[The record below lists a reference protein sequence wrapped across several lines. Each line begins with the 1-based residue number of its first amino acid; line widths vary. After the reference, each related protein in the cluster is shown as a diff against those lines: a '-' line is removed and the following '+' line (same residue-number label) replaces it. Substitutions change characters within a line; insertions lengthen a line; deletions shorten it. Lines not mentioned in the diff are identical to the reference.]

1 MAPNKAEPLSNY
13 GTKPTQISKSDVPRL
28 NEDALNKL
36 ADEIHLNGDPAV
48 GKDFDFPCND
58 DSRGVEDFQDWV
70 YFKRP
75 HFHEPPV
82 NMKSSFL
89 WCPELLEKIR
99 DQRNYRQFVPEQTLT
114 GYKETRTN
122 LDRKK
127 RAKRMLAIW
136 KKGPN
141 TVAKLDG
148 SKAAATAKNT
158 GGKPF
163 QSQRQR
169 GVSPPKAR
177 KGAK

>member
-1 MAPNKAEPLSNY
+1 MARNKAEPLSNY

-28 NEDALNKL
+28 NESALSKL
-36 ADEIHLNGDPAV
+36 ADEIHLNGEPALE
-48 GKDFDFPCND
+48 KEYDYPCND
-58 DSRGVEDFQDWV
+58 DSRGVQDFSEWV

-75 HFHEPPV
+75 QFHEPPV
-82 NMKSSFL
+82 NMKTSFL
-89 WCPELLEKIR
+89 WCPELLDKIR
-99 DQRNYRQFVPEQTLT
+99 DQKNYQQFVPEPTYT

-136 KKGPN
+136 KKGPS

-148 SKAAATAKNT
+148 SKAAASAGKET

-163 QSQRQR
+163 QSQRR
-169 GVSPPKAR
+169 SVSPPKAR
-177 KGAK
+177 KPK